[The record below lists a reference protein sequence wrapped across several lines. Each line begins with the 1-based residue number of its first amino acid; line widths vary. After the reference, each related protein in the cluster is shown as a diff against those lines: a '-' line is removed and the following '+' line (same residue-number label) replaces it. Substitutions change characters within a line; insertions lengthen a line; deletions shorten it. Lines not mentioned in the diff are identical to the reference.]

1 MTVWIV
7 TAGWVHGD
15 RFILGVFATEEGA
28 NAYVQT
34 LRVDLRGRIDDY
46 DYVRVHPYE
55 VTL

>member
-1 MTVWIV
+1 MTVWVV

-34 LRVDLRGRIDDY
+34 LRVDSRGRIDDY
-46 DYVRVHPYE
+46 DYVWVHPYE

>member
-1 MTVWIV
+1 
-7 TAGWVHGD
+7 
-15 RFILGVFATEEGA
+15 VFATEEGA

-34 LRVDLRGRIDDY
+34 LRVDSRGRIDDY